1 MVVGFFYG
9 FVIKTQGNSMTKENL
24 AWLLIRFIGVILIIF
39 SLYYIYQLA
48 IYLLVYLSIE
58 PSVTVGT
65 AIHLKNINWTPLTN
79 GVFCFASSI
88 YFLKRGSFV
97 HKLLL
102 NNV

>member
-1 MVVGFFYG
+1 ME
-9 FVIKTQGNSMTKENL
+9 TQGNSMTKENL

-39 SLYYIYQLA
+39 SLYFIYQLA

-65 AIHLKNINWTPLTN
+65 DGIKTIRLQNINWTPLTN
-79 GVFCFASSI
+79 GVFCLASSI

-102 NNV
+102 SNV